1 VSLDIILL
9 GNSASGSLAS
19 LQSGLEGLGYTLHT
33 VGGVTDALTT
43 ARQIQPAAFLVDLS
57 VPELNGIQA
66 CGLIKAS
73 NHTIPVI
80 ALLRSE
86 PALQEAA
93 LLAGADQVMDYAV
106 TASDVGAWLAD
117 YSQASNG
124 LSPDTRIFM
133 GRTRAEVM
141 GTASLLGHDLKSPIS
156 MIISTLE
163 VLVSIYENDES
174 MANSVRLLRG
184 ALSAAYRQLNM
195 IGDWLDLAR
204 LELEAYEL
212 EIEETDLGQ
221 LIRDCLDA
229 DDYAITTKKL
239 RLEIDIPKDE
249 LFPVKADPELLRRVV
264 SAMVDNSVKFTIRD
278 DLFRVTVRKVGDNIV
293 AEFSD
298 NGRAIFPGFEAQ
310 VMERAPQ
317 WEARQAG
324 TRTSVS
330 MGLPFV
336 HAVARAHGGT
346 FTAKSDQATG
356 LTTFAFTLPINVLSD
371 KNG

>member
-9 GNSASGSLAS
+9 GNSAAGPLES
-19 LQSGLEGLGYTLHT
+19 LQSGLEKMGYTLHT
-33 VGGVTDALTT
+33 LGSVTDALTT
-43 ARQIQPAAFLVDLS
+43 AIEVRPEAFLIDLS
-57 VPELNGIQA
+57 VPNLNGVQA

-73 NHTIPVI
+73 NHTIPII
-80 ALLRSE
+80 ALHRNE

-93 LLAGADQVMDYAV
+93 LLAGADKAMDYTV
-106 TASDVGAWLAD
+106 TASDVGAWLAE
-117 YSQASNG
+117 YKQAANG
-124 LSPDTRIFM
+124 LSPDTRTFI
-133 GRTRAEVM
+133 GRTRADVM

-174 MANSVRLLRG
+174 MANTVRLLRG

-204 LELEAYEL
+204 LELDAYEL
-212 EIEETDLGQ
+212 EMEETDLGQ

-239 RLEIDIPKDE
+239 RLEINIPKDE
-249 LFPVKADPELLRRVV
+249 LFPVKVDPELLRRVI
-264 SAMVDNSVKFTIRD
+264 SALVDNSIKFTIRD
-278 DLFRVTVRKVGDNIV
+278 DLLRVTVRKEGDNIV

-298 NGRAIFPGFEAQ
+298 NGRPIFPGFEEQ

-336 HAVARAHGGT
+336 HAVAHAHGGKFTARSDQGTGMTT
-346 FTAKSDQATG
+346 FT
-356 LTTFAFTLPINVLSD
+356 FTLPAHILSD
-371 KNG
+371 RNG